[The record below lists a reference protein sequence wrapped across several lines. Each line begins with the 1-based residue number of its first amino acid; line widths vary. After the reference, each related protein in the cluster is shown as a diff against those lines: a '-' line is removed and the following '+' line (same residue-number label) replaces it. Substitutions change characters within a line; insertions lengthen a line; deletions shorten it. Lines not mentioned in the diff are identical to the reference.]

1 MIVRQELW
9 ALLAVFVVAALL
21 RLGLTN
27 RSGLWGDEIF
37 SLAMATGHSLEHP
50 AAAARP
56 GLGDFA
62 EPDNP
67 VPPGALRRY
76 TTHEN
81 PAEPPA
87 RVVRAVLLSDTS
99 PPLYYLLL
107 YGWTRI
113 VGTSDLA
120 LRLFSIICSLAC
132 LPLLAAV
139 ARRVAGREGVIAT
152 CVLFAFSP
160 LAIYYSNE
168 GRMYSLL
175 WLCVV
180 AATWASV
187 VVHERGGSAG
197 VYCVWVAASTGGFL
211 THYFFIFPWL
221 AMVGYLILQPGKLKR
236 TSLLVCVVLIVAL
249 ILPWYLKLPENAGEW
264 RVTQGW
270 LTMRPSHFNRIA
282 ASLEL
287 VTEFFSGRAEI
298 WLGYRLVYVASVFLF
313 GIVGIAM
320 LVRLR
325 GQIFRGPRL
334 LLWLSCVAACAAPI
348 AIDLMQHTYLVAK
361 PRYAISALPAA
372 YLLVAVG
379 LACLQ
384 PRMRIVIL
392 VLIVLAWAPHI
403 LSIYRNPMPWV
414 PMREIARAAT
424 LNSQPSDLVLVHSI
438 PSGVLS
444 IARYANGNA
453 ALASWVEQ
461 LGNRHVPSSV
471 QSLSAGRSRV
481 VFVKIHDAGAPA
493 PEEDWLRAN
502 AIAFQKSQIGL
513 GTIVDFRPK
522 TGMTF

>member
-180 AATWASV
+180 GATWASV

-197 VYCVWVAASTGGFL
+197 VCGDDQRGGDAAGGRDEAG
-211 THYFFIFPWL
+211 I
-221 AMVGYLILQPGKLKR
+221 GKH
-236 TSLLVCVVLIVAL
+236 
-249 ILPWYLKLPENAGEW
+249 AGEDCEDGGGGAGE
-264 RVTQGW
+264 Q
-270 LTMRPSHFNRIA
+270 
-282 ASLEL
+282 
-287 VTEFFSGRAEI
+287 
-298 WLGYRLVYVASVFLF
+298 VA
-313 GIVGIAM
+313 
-320 LVRLR
+320 
-325 GQIFRGPRL
+325 
-334 LLWLSCVAACAAPI
+334 
-348 AIDLMQHTYLVAK
+348 
-361 PRYAISALPAA
+361 
-372 YLLVAVG
+372 
-379 LACLQ
+379 
-384 PRMRIVIL
+384 
-392 VLIVLAWAPHI
+392 
-403 LSIYRNPMPWV
+403 
-414 PMREIARAAT
+414 
-424 LNSQPSDLVLVHSI
+424 
-438 PSGVLS
+438 
-444 IARYANGNA
+444 
-453 ALASWVEQ
+453 
-461 LGNRHVPSSV
+461 
-471 QSLSAGRSRV
+471 
-481 VFVKIHDAGAPA
+481 DAGVYG
-493 PEEDWLRAN
+493 
-502 AIAFQKSQIGL
+502 QS
-513 GTIVDFRPK
+513 
-522 TGMTF
+522 